1 MQITL
6 KPDQE
11 KFVLEKLNQGKY
23 QSVDE
28 LLAIAFEFLKE
39 HDHKEKRLITLR
51 KELVEGKQQ
60 ILDGKF
66 MDGELVFQQLQEK
79 LNQMEES

>member
-1 MQITL
+1 MQIIL
-6 KPDQE
+6 KPEQE
-11 KFVLEKLNQGKY
+11 EFVLEKLNQGKY

-28 LLAIAFEFLKE
+28 LLAAAFNFLQE
-39 HDHKEKRLITLR
+39 RDYKEKKLMELR
-51 KELVEGKQQ
+51 QELAEGKQQ
-60 ILDGKF
+60 IIDGDF